1 MDAIAQPEFFD
12 FPVIAEK
19 AKRRG
24 LFAQYLEATEENG
37 PMVPVPMVASALG
50 VSRQRVHVLLNQ
62 GRIASVRLCGRDYIP
77 LASLELFLTEER
89 RVGAPFHDPSLLAI
103 VKSAFEK

>member
-12 FPVIAEK
+12 FPVIAQK
-19 AKRRG
+19 APRRG
-24 LFAQYLEATEENG
+24 LFAQYLEATQENG
-37 PMVPVPMVASALG
+37 PLVPLPMIASALG
-50 VSRQRVHVLLNQ
+50 VTRQRVHFLLRH
-62 GRIASVRLCGRDYIP
+62 GRIASVRICGRDYVP

-89 RVGAPFHDPSLLAI
+89 RVGAPLHDPSLLAI